1 MIKYIFNIFPLLLIP
16 VIIYVVMTFGAES
29 AVGPD
34 GAAGFARNLDAQVI
48 ELSMAS
54 GVKWVLSIGD
64 LLLLFAIVILF
75 VEIIKS
81 ASSGTATI
89 LNHGLSMGVF
99 VVCFISFLLV
109 KSFATSTFFFLTMMA
124 LIDVLAGFTVSIV
137 TARRDFGVGGGFGSP

>member
-1 MIKYIFNIFPLLLIP
+1 MIRHIFNIFPLLLIP
-16 VIIYVVMTFGAES
+16 VIIYFVMTFGS
-29 AVGPD
+29 SSGIGPD
-34 GAAGFARNLDAQVI
+34 GAAGFATFLDSQVV

-64 LLLLFAIVILF
+64 LLLLFAIVVLF
-75 VEIIKS
+75 IEIIKS
-81 ASSGTATI
+81 ASSGSATI

-99 VVCFISFLLV
+99 VVCFIAFMLV

-137 TARRDFGVGGGFGSP
+137 TARRDFGVGGGFGSS

>member
-1 MIKYIFNIFPLLLIP
+1 MIRHIFNIFPLLLIP
-16 VIIYVVMTFGAES
+16 VVIYVVMTFGSDS
-29 AVGPD
+29 AIGPD
-34 GAAGFARNLDAQVI
+34 GAATFATDLDGQVI

-54 GVKWVLSIGD
+54 GVKWVLSVGD
-64 LLLLFAIVILF
+64 LLLLFAIVVLF

-81 ASSGTATI
+81 ASSGSATI

-99 VVCFISFLLV
+99 VVCFISFLLI

-137 TARRDFGVGGGFGSP
+137 TARRDFGVGGGFGSS